1 MYIKTTLF
9 PWNPLNRK
17 IQTKLGIVLPY
28 IGMKSEKNS
37 MVCFGQVVSYD
48 MTLSPKDT
56 HNASMYIKTTL
67 FPWNPLNR
75 KSQPKVGKRTTI
87 HGDEIGEEWHGVL
100 WTGGMI

>member
-56 HNASMYIKTTL
+56 HNASMYIKTTQ
-67 FPWNPLNR
+67 FQWNPLNR
-75 KSQPKVGKRTTI
+75 KIQIKLGRALPY
-87 HGDEIGEEWHGVL
+87 IGMKSEKN
-100 WTGGMI
+100 GMVYFGQVV